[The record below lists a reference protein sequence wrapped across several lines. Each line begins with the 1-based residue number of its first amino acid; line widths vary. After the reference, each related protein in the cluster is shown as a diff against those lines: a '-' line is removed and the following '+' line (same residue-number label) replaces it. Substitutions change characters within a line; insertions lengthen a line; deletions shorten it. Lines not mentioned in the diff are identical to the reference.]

1 MLFFK
6 MKIAILTPRYL
17 PQING
22 NTTTVER
29 LVIGLKNKKILTKVI
44 DLSTIK
50 NNKKILKIIKKF
62 YPDIILG
69 IHAFK
74 SGVIALE
81 ISRKLKKPLVMIV
94 SGTDANHD
102 LLNKE
107 RRKKIVNVLTNS
119 QKIIVFHKSIK
130 FKVIQNLPSSKNRI
144 RIIKQSVRLERK
156 KFDLRKKLKL
166 SKNDFVFLLPAGI
179 RKIKYQNFCIDGF
192 KRIHSKYNNVKV
204 VIAGPVLEKDFAH
217 SFFNKI
223 KNLKWIYYLDKIP
236 HDSMFYAMKSADVV
250 MNTSISEGGMSNG
263 VLEAMYVGKPVL
275 ASNIGGNS
283 SIIKNNFNGL
293 LFNSK
298 RDFFKKAEQLIK
310 DKKLRDRLG
319 KKSKEILRKNFS
331 FKEEIRKYV
340 KVYEGILD

>member
-1 MLFFK
+1 

-22 NTTTVER
+22 NTTTVNR

-50 NNKKILKIIKKF
+50 NNKKILNIIKKF
-62 YPDIILG
+62 NPDIIHG

-107 RRKKIVNVLTNS
+107 RRKIIVNVLTNS

-130 FKVIQNLPSSKNRI
+130 NKVIKNLPSSKNRM
-144 RIIKQSVRLERK
+144 RIIKQSVKLERK
-156 KFDLRKKLKL
+156 KFDLRKKLNL
-166 SKNDFVFLLPAGI
+166 RKNDFVFLLPAGI
-179 RKIKYQNFCIDGF
+179 RKIKYQNFCVDGF

-204 VIAGPVLEKDFAH
+204 IIAGPVLEKDFAN

-223 KNLKWIYYLDKIP
+223 KELDWIYYLKKIP
-236 HDSMFYAMKSADVV
+236 HDKMFYAMKSSDVILNKSV
-250 MNTSISEGGMSNG
+250 SEGGMSNA
-263 VLEAMYVGKPVL
+263 VLEGMYIGKPVL
-275 ASNIGGNS
+275 ASNIEGNR
-283 SIIKNNFNGL
+283 SIIKDNFNGF
-293 LFNSK
+293 LFNSED
-298 RDFFKKAEQLIK
+298 DFVKKATILIK
-310 DKKLRDRLG
+310 NKKLRQRLG
-319 KKSKEILRKNFS
+319 KKAKEILRKNFS
-331 FKEEIRKYV
+331 FKGEIDSYIDIYQNIV
-340 KVYEGILD
+340 